1 MTPVCEWERSN
12 GDATYTWVKSDCSWA
27 NHTSIY
33 YRDAWFQQK
42 LGATACVFLG
52 GYSASNA
59 GGLWLTNPNPP
70 FTDTAYLPTLAP
82 AAWDGGVYIDP
93 ACP

>member
-1 MTPVCEWERSN
+1 MTKPDGTNYWA
-12 GDATYTWVKSDCSWA
+12 GFDCSWT
-27 NHTSIY
+27 NWTSIY
-33 YRDAWFQQK
+33 YRDAWVQEK
-42 LGATACVFLG
+42 LNATACVFLG

-70 FTDTAYLPTLAP
+70 FTDLAYLPPLLP